1 MAIVCGNEQA
11 TKSFARTCS
20 QSSRGLGACMKQ
32 PLTSPIVDLDNHT
45 QGFNDIDDV
54 APSQAPTNDT
64 PISSTS
70 KAKEGKKRR
79 KTYQGGGRNNSK
91 YRASIGRDCKCIKSF
106 MT

>member
-70 KAKEGKKRR
+70 KAKEGKKGEKRIKEEEEITR
-79 KTYQGGGRNNSK
+79 NIEHQLGGIANALNHL
-91 YRASIGRDCKCIKSF
+91 
-106 MT
+106 